1 MWNGAE
7 LQPPFHAIVKIES
20 NQIIYQFTDQIDI
33 LLCQTIKNCSKKN
46 YAFNGRK
53 ILEKHG

>member
-1 MWNGAE
+1 MWHGAE

-33 LLCQTIKNCSKKN
+33 LLGQTIKNCSKKN
-46 YAFNGRK
+46 YAFNGR
-53 ILEKHG
+53 